1 MNLIRNEDQFMK
13 MINVQCS
20 IFNVQVREK
29 ENDEFQKMLNFQ
41 S

>member
-1 MNLIRNEDQFMK
+1 LSATVMK

-20 IFNVQVREK
+20 W
-29 ENDEFQKMLNFQ
+29 